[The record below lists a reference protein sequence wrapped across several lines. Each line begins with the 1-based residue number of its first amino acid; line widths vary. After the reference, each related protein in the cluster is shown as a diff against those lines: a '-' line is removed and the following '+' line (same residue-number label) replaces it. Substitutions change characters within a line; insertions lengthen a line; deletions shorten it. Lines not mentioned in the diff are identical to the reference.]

1 MGKRYLLFDVDG
13 TLINA
18 GGAGKRAMVAAFKA
32 ILGGDDL
39 TEGYSFAGKTDLQ
52 IMADIVR
59 GAGIVPRKAA
69 QTLKAIELAYINNL
83 KGTLKEAKGFMVYP
97 HIRELLEACQ
107 ARPEFELA
115 LLTGNLARGAQLKL
129 EHANLWHYF
138 TWGVF
143 GDLSE
148 DRINLAREA
157 LSIITRTAGSLTS
170 TDIMVIGDTTNDIRC
185 GKSIGATTVVYF
197 SGFEPLEKLQQANPD
212 FLIHDF
218 KDLYPILHLP
228 CAPS

>member
-32 ILGGDDL
+32 ILGDADL
-39 TEGYSFAGKTDLQ
+39 TQGYSFAGKTDLQ
-52 IMADIVR
+52 IMADVVR
-59 GAGIVPRKAA
+59 GAGIKPRKAA
-69 QTLKAIELAYINNL
+69 QTVKAIELAYIDNL
-83 KGTLKEAKGFMVYP
+83 KGTLKEASGFMVYP
-97 HIRELLEACQ
+97 HIRELLEACK

-143 GDLSE
+143 GNFSE
-148 DRINLAREA
+148 ERIHLAEQA
-157 LSIITRTAGSLTS
+157 FSIISRMADNVSPADLV
-170 TDIMVIGDTTNDIRC
+170 VIGDTTNDIRC

-212 FLIHDF
+212 FLIHNF

-228 CAPS
+228 CAP